1 MLTEK
6 GKESLIGYDSITI
19 TEALK
24 KIDENALGILFI
36 VDSDERLIGALSDGD
51 IRRWLIKTG
60 DLKAP
65 ATQAMNKKP
74 KFVLEQN
81 EADATK
87 LMDENYITAIPV
99 VDEQMH
105 VINVV
110 DNKNRAKKSY
120 STSKKLQGVPVV
132 MMAGGK
138 GTRLYPYTKI
148 LPKPLIPVGD
158 KPIAE
163 LIIES
168 FCEYGC
174 NEYYLIVNHKKNM
187 IKAYF
192 GELETDYN
200 VHFVD
205 EEMPL
210 GTGGGVS
217 LLKGMIKD
225 TFILTNCDNIVE
237 DDYFKIYEYH
247 KEHKNLITMICSLK
261 NFSIPYG
268 VVSLANEGT
277 IKSMEEKPTFSFFT
291 NTGCYIV
298 EPEVID
304 DIPEGTFMGFPDMI
318 EKYRSEGKNVGVY
331 PISENSWL
339 DMGEMDALEKMRAHL
354 ENKE

>member
-1 MLTEK
+1 MLIEK
-6 GKESLIGYDSITI
+6 SKESLIGHDSLTI

-36 VDSDERLIGALSDGD
+36 VNSEDKLVGALSDGD

-60 DLKAP
+60 DLKASV
-65 ATQAMNKKP
+65 TMAMNSSP
-74 KFVLEQN
+74 KYVFEQN
-81 EADATK
+81 EADAIK
-87 LMDENYITAIPV
+87 LMDENFFTAVPV
-99 VDEQMH
+99 VDSQMR

-110 DNKNRAKKSY
+110 DNKNKANTHNK
-120 STSKKLQGVPVV
+120 TSKKLQGVPVV

-163 LIIES
+163 LIIKS

-174 NEYYLIVNHKKNM
+174 SEYYLIVNHKKNM

-192 GELETDYN
+192 GELESDYN

-205 EEMPL
+205 EDVPL

-237 DDYFKIYEYH
+237 DDYSKIYEYH

-268 VVSLANEGT
+268 VVNLANEGT

-331 PISENSWL
+331 PISENAWL

-354 ENKE
+354 ESKE

>member
-6 GKESLIGYDSITI
+6 CKESLIGCNNITI

-24 KIDENALGILFI
+24 KINENALGVIFI
-36 VDSDERLIGALSDGD
+36 VDSEERLIGALSDGD

-65 ATQAMNKKP
+65 AVRAMNNDP
-74 KFVLEQN
+74 KFVSEQN

-87 LMDENYITAIPV
+87 LMHENYISAIPV
-99 VDEQMH
+99 VDHQMH
-105 VINVV
+105 VIRVV
-110 DNKNRAKKSY
+110 DNKVKKPNKA
-120 STSKKLQGVPVV
+120 SKKLQGVPVV

-174 NEYYLIVNHKKNM
+174 SDYYLIVNHKKNM

-192 GELETDYN
+192 GELEADYH

-205 EEMPL
+205 EDIPL

-217 LLKGMIKD
+217 LLKGIIKD

-237 DDYFKIYEYH
+237 DDYSKIYEYH

-268 VVSLANEGT
+268 VVNLANEGT

-298 EPEVID
+298 EPEVIN

-331 PISENSWL
+331 PISENAWL